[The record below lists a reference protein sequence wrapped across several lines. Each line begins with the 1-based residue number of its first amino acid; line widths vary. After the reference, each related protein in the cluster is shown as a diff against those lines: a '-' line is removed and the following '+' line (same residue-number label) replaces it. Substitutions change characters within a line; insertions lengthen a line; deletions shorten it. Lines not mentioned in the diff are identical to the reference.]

1 MKVFGSAIAMFLLA
15 VSLTS
20 AMAAA
25 PAAPTAAAAA
35 AAPAPV
41 KPAAPKWV
49 EGTNYFLIAAP
60 RPTSLPPGKVEVTEV
75 FSYACPA
82 CNLFV
87 PTMHQLKQ
95 SLPPNAVI
103 DYLPASFNPTEDW
116 PMFQLAYC
124 TAQALGI
131 ADKWHDA
138 MFDAVWNTGDLA
150 VIDPATDRPKGRLP
164 AIEDAARFYERHAGV
179 PAAKF
184 LSTAHSFSVDSCV
197 RGDEVLLAAY
207 GIDRTPTIVV
217 NGKYRLQVQSAGG
230 TDQLIELV
238 KWLVAKESH

>member
-1 MKVFGSAIAMFLLA
+1 MRIFGSAISMVLLA
-15 VSLTS
+15 ASLTS

-25 PAAPTAAAAA
+25 P
-35 AAPAPV
+35 
-41 KPAAPKWV
+41 PAAPNWI
-49 EGTNYFLIAAP
+49 EGTHYFRIAAP

-82 CNLFV
+82 CNVFV

-95 SLPPNAVI
+95 SLPANAVV

-138 MFDAVWNTGDLA
+138 MFDAVWNTGELA
-150 VIDPATDRPKGRLP
+150 VIDPATNRPKGRLP
-164 AIEDAARFYERHAGV
+164 TIEDAAHFYEQHAGV

-184 LSTAHSFSVDSCV
+184 LSTAHSFSVDSNV

-217 NGKYRLQVQSAGG
+217 NGKYRLHVQSAGG

>member
-1 MKVFGSAIAMFLLA
+1 
-15 VSLTS
+15 
-20 AMAAA
+20 
-25 PAAPTAAAAA
+25 
-35 AAPAPV
+35 
-41 KPAAPKWV
+41 
-49 EGTNYFLIAAP
+49 
-60 RPTSLPPGKVEVTEV
+60 
-75 FSYACPA
+75 
-82 CNLFV
+82 
-87 PTMHQLKQ
+87 MHQLKQ
-95 SLPPNAVI
+95 ALPANAVV

-138 MFDAVWNTGDLA
+138 MFDAVWNTGELA
-150 VIDPATDRPKGRLP
+150 VIDPATNRPKGRLP
-164 AIEDAARFYERHAGV
+164 AIEDAASFYEKHAGV

-184 LSTAHSFSVDSCV
+184 LSTAHSFSVDGCV

-217 NGKYRLQVQSAGG
+217 NGKWRLQVQSAGG